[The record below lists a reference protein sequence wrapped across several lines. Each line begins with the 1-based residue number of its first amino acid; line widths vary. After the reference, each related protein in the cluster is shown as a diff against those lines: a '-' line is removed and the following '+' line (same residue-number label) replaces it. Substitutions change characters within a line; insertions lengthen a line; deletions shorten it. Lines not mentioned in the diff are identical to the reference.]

1 VVDIKPSDTLEGVN
15 NRTLFVNDNYLLL
28 EDAEYMHLNCDNHR
42 FVMGSDVI
50 GHNASFAGTGMVI
63 KKF

>member
-1 VVDIKPSDTLEGVN
+1 MVDIKPDDTLECVN

-28 EDAEYMHLNCDNHR
+28 EDVEYMHLNCDNHG

-50 GHNASFAGTGMVI
+50 GHNGSTSYLVT